1 MKTMNPKSI
10 NFRKSMSY
18 VVLDV
23 VNDKLL
29 KHITVKHLNFWT
41 LSSMLSG
48 IVKRMFQI
56 IHEVDKYN

>member
-1 MKTMNPKSI
+1 MI
-10 NFRKSMSY
+10 Y
-18 VVLDV
+18 DVLDV

-29 KHITVKHLNFWT
+29 KHITAKFLNIWT